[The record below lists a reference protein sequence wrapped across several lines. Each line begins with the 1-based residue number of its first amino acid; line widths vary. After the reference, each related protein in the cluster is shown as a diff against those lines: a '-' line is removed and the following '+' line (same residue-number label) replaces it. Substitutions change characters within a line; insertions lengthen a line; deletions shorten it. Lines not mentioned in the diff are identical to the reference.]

1 MTGTPL
7 HLESDRLLLP
17 PLDGR
22 HTAELGVIYAV
33 PEVAR

>member
-22 HTAELGVIYAV
+22 HTAELAV
-33 PEVAR
+33 KLG